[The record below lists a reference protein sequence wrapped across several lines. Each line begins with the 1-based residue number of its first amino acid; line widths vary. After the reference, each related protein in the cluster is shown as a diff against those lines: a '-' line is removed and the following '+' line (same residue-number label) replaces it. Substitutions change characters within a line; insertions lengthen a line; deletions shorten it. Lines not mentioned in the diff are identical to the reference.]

1 MKQSKLTRLEKSWA
15 LYDTSSSAVTLLL
28 TAIIPIYLKS
38 VGSGAGFSDAA
49 TTSHWGIINSVS
61 ALLLAVAAPII
72 GAIADFRGNKNRL
85 FNIFFSVGVAS
96 LFATVFLDDYFTLLI
111 VNLVMI
117 LGYMGTYVI
126 YDAFLVDV
134 SPNERMDY
142 VSSLGFGMGY
152 LGSCIPFVISIAV
165 IMFEPFGLVGV
176 LAVNASL
183 ALNGVWWLLLT
194 LPFLRNVR
202 QKYSIEKTGHTVA
215 NSLRNVAAT
224 FKKIVRHKVM
234 GLFLLAYFFYIDG
247 VNTIITMS
255 TSIGADKGIDTTQ
268 MIIALLVTQV
278 VAAVS
283 VMLCAR
289 LVSKT
294 RAKPI
299 ILASIAVFCFVCVFG
314 YFMSTALHFWIMAVI
329 VALVLGTIQALS
341 RSLYA
346 KLIPDK
352 DRNNEYFG
360 FFSFMTR
367 FSDILGPLIL
377 SGLTILTGNSKYGI
391 LGILALF
398 IAGFFIFMRVRE
410 PKGEAAGDT
419 LTGRTAEVSAE

>member
-1 MKQSKLTRLEKSWA
+1 MSRNTLTTAEKSWV

-49 TTSHWGIINSVS
+49 TTSHWGLINAVS
-61 ALLLAVAAPII
+61 ALLLAVAAPVI
-72 GAIADFRGNKNRL
+72 GAVADFRGNKNRL
-85 FNIFFSVGVAS
+85 FNIFFTIGIAS
-96 LFATVFLDDYFTLLI
+96 LLATILLDDYSALLI

-134 SPNERMDY
+134 SPNEHMDY

-152 LGSCIPFVISIAV
+152 IGSCIPFLISIAL
-165 IMFEPFGLVGV
+165 IMFEPFGLSGA
-176 LAVNASL
+176 LAVKASL
-183 ALNGVWWLLLT
+183 ALNGIWWLLLT

-202 QKYSIEKTGHTVA
+202 QKYCIEKTGHTA
-215 NSLRNVAAT
+215 ASSLNNVAAT

-289 LVSKT
+289 LVSRT

-299 ILASIAVFCFVCVFG
+299 ILAAIAVFCGVCIFG
-314 YFMSTALHFWIMAVI
+314 FFMSTALHFWIMAVI
-329 VALVLGTIQALS
+329 VALALGTIQALS

-352 DRNNEYFG
+352 DRNSEYFG
-360 FFSFMTR
+360 FFSIMTR
-367 FSDILGPLIL
+367 FSDILGPLLL
-377 SGLTILTGNSKYGI
+377 SGLTLLTGNSKYGI
-391 LGILALF
+391 LGILVLF
-398 IAGFFIFMRVRE
+398 VAGFIFFIRVRE
-410 PKGEAAGDT
+410 PESAAPNTALPGCAAEAA
-419 LTGRTAEVSAE
+419 E